1 MTCETIVIVE
11 ESDEII
17 DVHEGPPGPTGAQG
31 PGVTV
36 SASPPASPS
45 PGDWWIDSATLQ
57 LYAYYD
63 DGDSQQWVGIVAG
76 TPDNATLVMGTLT
89 YAATVTL
96 DMAAIAGQY
105 RTITLAGNL
114 ALQTSNR
121 AAGRA
126 VVLRL
131 VGDGSSRTLTFPG
144 SWVFLGNAAPSTLAA
159 GKTAILSV
167 TFFGSADSDAVC
179 AYAVQP

>member
-1 MTCETIVIVE
+1 MTIVITQPVTR
-11 ESDEII
+11 
-17 DVHEGPPGPTGAQG
+17 VLKVYAGPVGPTGPQG

-36 SASPPASPS
+36 SATPPVSPS
-45 PGDWWIDSATLQ
+45 AGDWWIDSATLQ

-63 DGDSQQWVGIVAG
+63 DGDSSQWVGIVAG

-121 AAGRA
+121 ATGRA

-131 VGDGSSRTLTFPG
+131 VGDASSRTLTFPG
-144 SWVFLGNAAPSTLAA
+144 SWVFLGATAPSALAA
-159 GKTAILSV
+159 GKTAILSI
-167 TFFGSADSDAVC
+167 TYFGSADSDAVC